1 MQMLERQ
8 IVPSTSRLQLIGR
21 RGGASENAL
30 WGVRSDLRDAFD
42 DWAPTIDLG
51 FGPEEVDADIVVMLA
66 GASVSNDPGVSVDR
80 EGLARGNADI
90 FEAYAHALAAS
101 EREPLV
107 IVQSN
112 PVELAVGIFAEHL
125 HPQRVIGTGA
135 WSDTL
140 RFAREIASDL
150 GVSRRD
156 VFAHML
162 GTHGDNLVPLWS
174 AVDVRGLSRDEVE
187 GYIERTRGGHSL
199 AELPDRI
206 RAARAEMLEMVRSG
220 RIAEAY
226 GYVSNLPADLRAAVK
241 PFFTHFTAL
250 RTTEAVT
257 ARAAADL
264 VEAFI
269 EGSSLAVP
277 AQVQL
282 SGDWADSLG
291 LSGVLG
297 VPVLLG
303 RKEWVWILPAPLA
316 DDEADAMRRAVNA
329 VTAVR
334 TSAGR

>member
-1 MQMLERQ
+1 MQLLERQ
-8 IVPSTSRLQLIGR
+8 IVPSTNRLQLIGH

-66 GASVSNDPGVSVDR
+66 GTSVSTDPGASIDR
-80 EGLARGNADI
+80 EGLARGNAEI
-90 FEAYAHALAAS
+90 FEAYARALAAS
-101 EREPLV
+101 PRESLV

-112 PVELAVGIFAEHL
+112 PVELAVGIFADHL
-125 HPQRVIGTGA
+125 DPQRVIGTGA

-140 RFAREIASDL
+140 RFSREIASDL

-174 AVDVRGLSRDEVE
+174 AVGVRGISRDQVDA
-187 GYIERTRGGHSL
+187 YIERTRGGHSL

-206 RAARAEMLEMVRSG
+206 RAARSEMLDMVRSSQIE
-220 RIAEAY
+220 RAY
-226 GYVSNLPADLRAAVK
+226 AYVSELPADVRAAVK

-264 VEAFI
+264 VSAFI
-269 EGSSLAVP
+269 EGISLAVP

-282 SGDWADSLG
+282 AGDWADSLG
-291 LSGVLG
+291 LTGVLG

-303 RKEWVWILPAPLA
+303 RKQWVWILPAPLA
-316 DDEADAMRRAVNA
+316 DDEVEAMRDAMDAVATMRAA
-329 VTAVR
+329 
-334 TSAGR
+334 AGR